1 MAYTLTCVTITPIS
15 MTHSKAVIILDELVP
30 SINSTGD
37 PAGVFI
43 KYAQD
48 NNLAP
53 AELER
58 LCQLFNT
65 AKSVTHMQKSASRGS
80 SYSILPVSDI
90 VEQYTTYTPKNK
102 GVTKSAAFALNH
114 DPFNPPD
121 FNKLIDNGG
130 ETHLK
135 QASDTLRWDEDAYQG
150 LLKLAADQDAKQK
163 EADEKAFMEGVVD
176 FRENTLRS
184 TWKMMD
190 KIAMQITRDPSLL
203 ASLERDS
210 LGVEGH
216 NKKAFTNLVAWM
228 GKYYSVTPYDR
239 FDMTKAASVKLT
251 RDTTGLLPLVTQL
264 EAMLTNVEECDF
276 LIKDATFDPFG
287 DAPPGAGGAAGAST
301 STEDD
306 STQASLL
313 GAWGD
318 SIDQASPEDMPRVLS
333 EILAEAETTDG
344 AYDLPKGTMKQR
356 LLDSGRVP
364 EEVKASLGGG
374 GKGGP
379 PKDPNATGTGTGK
392 EKKPPVDKPY
402 TDYSASASPKA
413 PEVEKTPA
421 TFEKRLDET
430 VKSIGDASGKSV
442 SWLADKL
449 RSTNSFDSRRYK
461 MDNARTSVRNALNLQ
476 KAMLTDPI
484 LSSADPARLVS
495 LYNSLSTANPEVM
508 ADPNLLA
515 YTLREAIQYDGV
527 APHTYE
533 QLVGIDKSKAEA
545 DKNRTAA
552 IDKEYSI
559 N

>member
-1 MAYTLTCVTITPIS
+1 MAYTPTCVTITPIS
-15 MTHSKAVIILDELVP
+15 MTHSKAVTILDELVP

-37 PAGVFI
+37 PASVFI

-80 SYSILPVSDI
+80 SYTILPVSEI

-102 GVTKSAAFALNH
+102 GVTKSAAFAVTH

-130 ETHLK
+130 ELHVK
-135 QASDTLRWDEDAYQG
+135 QASDALRWDEDAYHG
-150 LLKLAADQDAKQK
+150 LLKLAEEQDAAQRAAEEKQ
-163 EADEKAFMEGVVD
+163 FMEGVVD
-176 FRENTLRS
+176 LRENTIRS
-184 TWKMMD
+184 TWKLMD
-190 KIAMQITRDPSLL
+190 KIAMQVTRDP
-203 ASLERDS
+203 AVFATWERDS

-216 NKKAFTNLVAWM
+216 NKRAFTNLAAWM
-228 GKYYSVTPYDR
+228 EKYHSATPFER
-239 FDMTKAASVKLT
+239 FDMTKAASVKIT
-251 RDTTGLLPLVTQL
+251 RDTTGLLPLMNQL
-264 EAMLTNVEECDF
+264 EAMLVTVDECDF
-276 LIKDATFDPFG
+276 LIKEAAIDIFGGEPPTEAEGKQPPAAGSNDDDSAVVDWGNMLDDNPGEDRPKGLSEVLASIELTSEVNGVPKDVYLQKMVDAGKISPEEKAAMAGSKDKKSP
-287 DAPPGAGGAAGAST
+287 AGGGR
-301 STEDD
+301 TE
-306 STQASLL
+306 
-313 GAWGD
+313 
-318 SIDQASPEDMPRVLS
+318 
-333 EILAEAETTDG
+333 
-344 AYDLPKGTMKQR
+344 K
-356 LLDSGRVP
+356 VP
-364 EEVKASLGGG
+364 A
-374 GKGGP
+374 
-379 PKDPNATGTGTGK
+379 
-392 EKKPPVDKPY
+392 VDKPY
-402 TDYSASASPKA
+402 TDIRTDKLPQPEPK
-413 PEVEKTPA
+413 EKGRPLEPLIDKA
-421 TFEKRLDET
+421 VAD
-430 VKSIGDASGKSV
+430 IGDASGKSV

-449 RSTNSFDSRRYK
+449 KSTNSFDSRRYK

-508 ADPNLLA
+508 SDPNLLA

-545 DKNRTAA
+545 EKNRTAA